1 MAPNSTNVIKMPGV
15 SELPATTTY
24 RAVKS
29 TMDTVLITKDG
40 VENWK
45 LPPFQRPLRVNA
57 KVLEVAEQIKI
68 NGGVIPGVLTIG
80 VLNKTDKYLIDGQH
94 RIEAFKISGLP
105 EGIADIR
112 LCQFE
117 SMADM
122 GEEFVELNSRLV
134 VMKPDDILRGLE
146 ASTPALKKIRTT
158 CPFIGYGSIRRNAK
172 APTVS
177 MSLAIRCWISSAQ
190 DVPAGSLS
198 ARVSLDRLDTDELNR
213 MIHFFS
219 VVHEAWGNDP
229 EYARC
234 WSRLNISI
242 AAWLWRRCVIG
253 QSSVK
258 VTVLTPDQFKVGM
271 MALTTDQDYLNWL
284 VGRHFSERDRA
295 PCYKRMKDI
304 VSSRLRESMGHKVNL
319 PSPPWA
325 LK

>member
-1 MAPNSTNVIKMPGV
+1 MSPTANVIKMPGV
-15 SELPATTTY
+15 SELPESKNFRTV
-24 RAVKS
+24 RS

-40 VENWK
+40 VEAWK
-45 LPPFQRPLRVNA
+45 LPPFQRPLRVNP
-57 KVLEVAEQIKI
+57 KVLEVAEQIRL
-68 NGGVIPGVLTIG
+68 NGGIIPGVITIG
-80 VLNKTDKYLIDGQH
+80 VLNKTEKYLLDGQH

-146 ASTPALKKIRTT
+146 ASTPALKKIRTS
-158 CPFIGYGSIRRNAK
+158 CPFIGYGNVRRNAK

-177 MSLAIRCWISSAQ
+177 MSLAIRCWISSGQ
-190 DVPAGSLS
+190 DVPAGSMS
-198 ARVSLDRLDTDELNR
+198 AREALERLDTDEVNR

-219 VVHEAWGNDP
+219 VVHEAWGNDA

-234 WSRLNISI
+234 WSRLNVSV

-253 QSSVK
+253 QSSLK
-258 VTVLTPDQFKVGM
+258 VTVLTPDQFKMGM
-271 MALTTDQDYLNWL
+271 MALTTDTTYLNWL
-284 VGRHFSERDRA
+284 VGRHFSERDRS

-304 VSSRLRESMGHKVNL
+304 VTNRLKVELGHKIYL

-325 LK
+325 QS